1 MLRLA
6 TDEDFNGR
14 IVRGLRRTQPDLDI
28 VRVQEVGL
36 SGVPDPGVLEWAAS
50 ENRLVLTHDASTMTK
65 YAYERAANNQ
75 PMPGIIEAGQ
85 DIPIGRVIE
94 DVLLLANCSLEGEW
108 EGQVIYLP
116 LK

>member
-28 VRVQEVGL
+28 VRVHEAGL

-50 ENRLVLTHDASTMTK
+50 ESRLVLTHDASTMTK
-65 YAYERAANNQ
+65 YAYDRVTNNQ

-85 DIPIGRVIE
+85 DIPIGRVID
-94 DVLLLANCSLEGEW
+94 DVLLLVNCSFEGEW
-108 EGQVIYLP
+108 EGQVI
-116 LK
+116 